1 MRIHSILSLALL
13 SQSATAFLQVAAPVV
28 IKQSSPSRSSLFATS
43 SCLYVS
49 KYNNNNESS
58 SQEVAQSHQR
68 TKKRTVRLSKLS
80 QLSALTQLKK
90 DTIERHHATKNYH
103 RTKFNKQRLLKM
115 GITIAAAFI
124 SVINNKTSS
133 LARAATPLVVNE
145 GGSIIPL
152 VSSYPA
158 LSSMMGVVEM
168 PGMKGI
174 SPTSISYGLPND
186 GAMFF
191 ALAVF
196 LTTALLRNAGEGYV
210 KMVHFMHKFMTTKML
225 LIKEE
230 SRADL
235 ELGLPQETDWSTYEH
250 SMLDPLQQKKNQKKS
265 TRYSFDPRINMF
277 EMIKSK
283 TGREYSYHIFFILF
297 VMLSR

>member
-1 MRIHSILSLALL
+1 MRIHSVLSLALL
-13 SQSATAFLQVAAPVV
+13 SQSATAFLQVTAPVV
-28 IKQSSPSRSSLFATS
+28 IKQCSPSRSSFATS
-43 SCLYVS
+43 SCLYMS

-58 SQEVAQSHQR
+58 SQEVAQSHQH

-90 DTIERHHATKNYH
+90 DATERHHATTKNYH

-225 LIKEE
+225 LIKDKE
-230 SRADL
+230 SADL
-235 ELGLPQETDWSTYEH
+235 ELGLPHETDWSTYEH
-250 SMLDPLQQKKNQKKS
+250 SMLDPLQQKKKQKQKRS
-265 TRYSFDPRINMF
+265 ARYWFDPRINMF

-283 TGREYSYHIFFILF
+283 AEREYSYHISFSFFL
-297 VMLSR
+297 

>member
-1 MRIHSILSLALL
+1 M
-13 SQSATAFLQVAAPVV
+13 
-28 IKQSSPSRSSLFATS
+28 
-43 SCLYVS
+43 S

-58 SQEVAQSHQR
+58 SSQEVAQSHQH

-133 LARAATPLVVNE
+133 LARAATPLVVHE
-145 GGSIIPL
+145 SGSIIPL
-152 VSSYPA
+152 VSSYPS

-225 LIKEE
+225 LISKEE

-235 ELGLPQETDWSTYEH
+235 EMGLPHETDWSTYEH
-250 SMLDPLQQKKNQKKS
+250 SMLDPLQKKKQKRS
-265 TRYSFDPRINMF
+265 ARYWFDPRINMF
-277 EMIKSK
+277 QMIKSK
-283 TGREYSYHIFFILF
+283 AGREYSYHIFFILF

>member
-13 SQSATAFLQVAAPVV
+13 SQSATAFLQVTAPIV
-28 IKQSSPSRSSLFATS
+28 IKQCSPRSSLFATS
-43 SCLYVS
+43 LCLYMS
-49 KYNNNNESS
+49 KYNKNNESS
-58 SQEVAQSHQR
+58 SREVAQSHKH

-90 DTIERHHATKNYH
+90 DTIELHATKNYH

-115 GITIAAAFI
+115 GITIATAFI

-133 LARAATPLVVNE
+133 LARAATPLVVHE
-145 GGSIIPL
+145 SGSIIPL

-235 ELGLPQETDWSTYEH
+235 ELGLPHETDWSTYEH
-250 SMLDPLQQKKNQKKS
+250 SMLDPLQQKKKKQKRS
-265 TRYSFDPRINMF
+265 ARYWFDPRINMF

-283 TGREYSYHIFFILF
+283 TGREFHTIFFILF
-297 VMLSR
+297 MI

>member
-13 SQSATAFLQVAAPVV
+13 SQSATAFLQVTAPAV
-28 IKQSSPSRSSLFATS
+28 INKQCSPRSSLFATS
-43 SCLYVS
+43 SCLYMS

-58 SQEVAQSHQR
+58 SQEVAQSHQH

-133 LARAATPLVVNE
+133 LARAATPLVVHE
-145 GGSIIPL
+145 SGSIIPL

-225 LIKEE
+225 LIKDKE
-230 SRADL
+230 SADL

-250 SMLDPLQQKKNQKKS
+250 SMLDPLQKKKQKKS

-277 EMIKSK
+277 EKIKSK
-283 TGREYSYHIFFILF
+283 TGRKESAIEFNP
-297 VMLSR
+297 R

>member
-1 MRIHSILSLALL
+1 M
-13 SQSATAFLQVAAPVV
+13 
-28 IKQSSPSRSSLFATS
+28 
-43 SCLYVS
+43 S

-58 SQEVAQSHQR
+58 SQEVAQSHQH

-90 DTIERHHATKNYH
+90 DTSELHATKNYH

-124 SVINNKTSS
+124 SVINNKTSL
-133 LARAATPLVVNE
+133 LARAATPLVVHE
-145 GGSIIPL
+145 SGSIIPL

-225 LIKEE
+225 IKREE
-230 SRADL
+230 SADL

-250 SMLDPLQQKKNQKKS
+250 SMLDPLQKKKQKKRS
-265 TRYSFDPRINMF
+265 ARYWFDPRINMF
-277 EMIKSK
+277 EKIKSK
-283 TGREYSYHIFFILF
+283 TGREYSYHISFSFFL
-297 VMLSR
+297 

>member
-1 MRIHSILSLALL
+1 MRIHSSILSLALL
-13 SQSATAFLQVAAPVV
+13 SQSATAFLQVTAPAV
-28 IKQSSPSRSSLFATS
+28 INKQCSPSRSSLFATS
-43 SCLYVS
+43 SCLYMS

-58 SQEVAQSHQR
+58 SQEVARSHQH

-225 LIKEE
+225 LIKDKE
-230 SRADL
+230 SADL

-250 SMLDPLQQKKNQKKS
+250 SMLDPLQQKKKQKKRS
-265 TRYSFDPRINMF
+265 ARYWFDPRINMF
-277 EMIKSK
+277 EKIKSK
-283 TGREYSYHIFFILF
+283 AGREYSYHIISFSFFL
-297 VMLSR
+297 